1 MCVVDACMVCI
12 EGGGV
17 ITALHHQ
24 ITNLTHHHQ
33 IHQRDARAEERY
45 AITSR
50 TFAVKRNDFDGNTPL
65 QSIENSLFI
74 HASSAEQS
82 LVKPPAMYHLQ
93 IVAPLMPL
101 VHCRCAPYATNPPIL
116 VQLR

>member
-50 TFAVKRNDFDGNTPL
+50 TFAVKRNDFDGSPL
-65 QSIENSLFI
+65 HYNPLRTACSFMLSAQSR
-74 HASSAEQS
+74 AS
-82 LVKPPAMYHLQ
+82 
-93 IVAPLMPL
+93 
-101 VHCRCAPYATNPPIL
+101 
-116 VQLR
+116 